1 MLTCGGGCKMPV
13 KVALAGNP
21 NCGKTTMFNEL
32 TGSSQYV
39 GNWPGVTVEKKEGKL
54 KGRKDVEIIDLPGIY
69 SLSPYTLEEVI
80 TRNYLLDEK
89 PDVIINIV
97 DASNIERN
105 LYLTTQLVEIGIPT
119 IIALN
124 MMDVVEKNGDKINT
138 AQLSK
143 ELGCT
148 VIETSAV
155 KGKGLKE
162 LIAEAVKLAESGKKA
177 QVQHKFSTAIET
189 AINKISSLIDA
200 KVSDKFELKW
210 YSVKLFERD
219 EKVLEKLGLEA
230 NITEVVNKI
239 IKECEDQM
247 DDDSESIIT
256 NERYN
261 YIGDVIKKCYKKS
274 NKGMTTSDKI
284 DRIVTNR
291 WLALPIF
298 FGILWVIYY
307 ISITS
312 VGDLTI
318 GWVESFFSWIQGGV
332 ETGLT
337 NLGASDWALDLVVNG
352 IVGSISAIFIYV
364 PQLMILFLFMSLLE
378 DSGYMARVAFIMDRI
393 FRKFGLSGKSFI
405 PMLLGTG
412 CSIPGIMA
420 SRTIEN
426 EKDRKMT
433 ILLTPFIPCGAKLPV
448 FAMFIAMMFP
458 NESWVGPSIYLISI
472 CMVII
477 SGIILKRT
485 KRFAG
490 DPAPFVMELPNY
502 KLPRF
507 KGVVIHMWE
516 KAKSFVKKAGT
527 VIFVACTALWFLQ
540 NFSFSFEYV
549 GVDRIDESMLA
560 SIGHAIR
567 WVFIPLGFGD
577 SWAPVVASLTG
588 LVAKEVVVATF
599 ASVGSVIPV
608 TFSQVSAFAFM
619 MFTLFAA
626 PCFAAIGSMK
636 KEFGSWKST
645 LFAICYQTGT
655 AYIVAFL
662 VNTIGNLIFK
672 GTSVAEQK
680 VLDISLMEE
689 SAENAVINGDIVLM
703 VFGAIIVAA
712 LIIGIVSKIRNTK
725 KYAEISQ

>member
-1 MLTCGGGCKMPV
+1 MAI

-54 KGRKDVEIIDLPGIY
+54 KGRKDVIIMDLPGIY

-119 IIALN
+119 IVALN
-124 MMDVVEKNGDKINT
+124 MMDVVEKNGDKINA

-162 LIAEAVKLAESGKKA
+162 LITEAVQLAGSGIKTQA
-177 QVQHKFSTAIET
+177 QHKFDTEVET
-189 AINKISSLIDA
+189 AINMIAGLIDVRV
-200 KVSDKFELKW
+200 KDTSEIKW

-219 EKVLEKLGLEA
+219 EKVIEKLRLEA
-230 NITEVVNKI
+230 DISEEINNI
-239 IKECEDQM
+239 IKACEEQQ

-261 YIGDVIKKCYKKS
+261 YIGKIIQKCYKRS
-274 NKGMTTSDKI
+274 SKGMTVSDKI

-298 FGILWVIYY
+298 FSVLWVIYY

-318 GWVESFFSWIQGGV
+318 GWVESFFGWIQGGV

-337 NLGASDWALDLVVNG
+337 NLGASEWALDLIVNG

-405 PMLLGTG
+405 PMLIGTG

-458 NESWVGPSIYLISI
+458 NETWVGPSIYLISI
-472 CMVII
+472 CMVIL

-502 KLPRF
+502 KLPRL
-507 KGVVIHMWE
+507 KGVINHMWE

-527 VIFVACTALWFLQ
+527 VIFVACTVLWVMQ
-540 NFSFSFEYV
+540 NFSFGFEYV
-549 GVDRIDESMLA
+549 GADKIDESMLA

-567 WVFIPLGFGD
+567 WIFIPLGFGD

-599 ASVGSVIPV
+599 ASVGSVVPISF
-608 TFSQVSAFAFM
+608 TQVSAFAFM

-645 LFAICYQTGT
+645 IFAVGYQTGT
-655 AYIVAFL
+655 AYVVAFL
-662 VNTIGNLIFK
+662 VNTIGNLILK
-672 GTSVAEQK
+672 GTNAVQPKA
-680 VLDISLMEE
+680 LDISLMET
-689 SAENAVINGDIVLM
+689 SAENAVINVDIVLI
-703 VFGAIIVAA
+703 VFGVLLAAAIVV
-712 LIIGIVSKIRNTK
+712 GIVGKVKGMK
-725 KYAEISQ
+725 KYAEVAR